1 VYLSKDSRLRPD
13 LLAAMYPR
21 LDEWRKV
28 RASLDPDQLLQSDLA
43 RRLSLL

>member
-21 LDEWRKV
+21 LPEWREQ
-28 RASLDPDQLLQSDLA
+28 RAVLDPDRRFASDLG
-43 RRLSLL
+43 RRLGLV